1 MGTACVYVRVHMF
14 VRVCTWVGVRLYVCV
29 CMLRM
34 CAEESELG
42 RESESVTVSLP
53 DCLEVGTV
61 YKFSVCVPG
70 LLS

>member
-1 MGTACVYVRVHMF
+1 MF
-14 VRVCTWVGVRLYVCV
+14 RGGNSVCV
-29 CMLRM
+29 CACTHV
-34 CAEESELG
+34 CACLYVGGCTFVCVCLYVKDVCG

>member
-1 MGTACVYVRVHMF
+1 MFRGGKQCVSEWVCVH
-14 VRVCTWVGVRLYVCV
+14 VCFYVCV